1 MFDLKKYHKSF
12 KIMMHSDQHENSPK
26 LFAPIS
32 MFVGRQLILSSAA
45 ANVASHYGFFENS
58 H

>member
-1 MFDLKKYHKSF
+1 
-12 KIMMHSDQHENSPK
+12 MMNTDQHENSPK

-32 MFVGRQLILSSAA
+32 MSVGTQLILSSAA
-45 ANVASHYGFFENS
+45 AKVASRYGFVKNS